1 MVPVTGADRL
11 RSLAPANE
19 TLLARLP
26 FTTLGTSRVGQA
38 SAHLRTPAPTRAS
51 RSEGTT
57 GLRKHRLAAQASS
70 RKCQFCVALIPN
82 HQGFRCVAA
91 AASALKN
98 VFDHHDLFDSGD
110 GNEQ

>member
-1 MVPVTGADRL
+1 MVPVTRADRL

-57 GLRKHRLAAQASS
+57 RLRKHRLAAQASS
-70 RKCQFCVALIPN
+70 RKCQFSVALIPDQ
-82 HQGFRCVAA
+82 QGFRYLAA
-91 AASALKN
+91 AANALN
-98 VFDHHDLFDSGD
+98 NIFDDHDLTDTGD
-110 GNEQ
+110 GNE

>member
-51 RSEGTT
+51 RSEGTQGSEST
-57 GLRKHRLAAQASS
+57 ASQRKRHRGSVNSVS
-70 RKCQFCVALIPN
+70 R
-82 HQGFRCVAA
+82 
-91 AASALKN
+91 
-98 VFDHHDLFDSGD
+98 
-110 GNEQ
+110 